1 MTDQQ
6 IVRWSVDVALGIV
19 FLVSLITGLAKLTV
33 VLRAT
38 GLGQVVLP
46 LALISDIHDT
56 SGVLLAILV
65 FIHLYLNRK
74 WIRAT
79 TKRILAGTRNDSS

>member
-1 MTDQQ
+1 MKDQQ

-19 FLVSLITGLAKLTV
+19 FLISLITGLAKLTV
-33 VLRAT
+33 LLRAT

-46 LALISDIHDT
+46 LALISDIHDM

-74 WIRAT
+74 WIAGT
-79 TKRILAGTRNDSS
+79 TRRILAGTNE

>member
-1 MTDQQ
+1 MKDHQ

-33 VLRAT
+33 LLRVT

-46 LALISDIHDT
+46 LARISDIHDT
-56 SGVLLAILV
+56 AGVLLALLV
-65 FIHLYLNRK
+65 LIHLYLNRK
-74 WIRAT
+74 WIIGT
-79 TKRILAGTRNDSS
+79 TRRILSGTMKDE